1 MHIRFIFVILVI
13 LGVNSYA
20 FGQAKPVEQSS
31 AKIAAVNE
39 LLKVMRI
46 DETYSQTVI
55 ALVDNM
61 MTRLPPKARDRQKL
75 ITFFTKHVGWAALKD
90 DFVRIYAETYTEQD
104 VKNIIQFYKTPTGQK
119 TIAAMPVL
127 AKKRGWS
134 LVRLKYK
141 LQFQS

>member
-1 MHIRFIFVILVI
+1 MHIRFFFVIVVI
-13 LGVNSYA
+13 LGINSHA

-31 AKIAAVNE
+31 AKMAAVNE

-75 ITFFTKHVGWAALKD
+75 IVL
-90 DFVRIYAETYTEQD
+90 
-104 VKNIIQFYKTPTGQK
+104 YKT
-119 TIAAMPVL
+119 
-127 AKKRGWS
+127 R
-134 LVRLKYK
+134 RLGCP
-141 LQFQS
+141 QR